1 MTSKEWKTCK
11 LSDFMEF
18 NPRETLAKGTI
29 AKKIAM
35 ENLQLFCRDVCQYE
49 YAPYNGGVKFKNG
62 DTIMARITPCLENGK
77 TSKINILEEDE
88 IAFGSTESRTEI
100 DVDKVH
106 DETVDAIID
115 LIHELKEE
123 QESFKKLN
131 IDYEEK
137 AFFDILVA
145 VRDNHKFVYDDQKM
159 IYLCREIKKIVAD
172 KTKYTDCFKRQIS
185 KPNWKLI

>member
-35 ENLQLFCRDVCQYE
+35 ENLQPFCRDVCQYE

-88 IAFGSTESRTEI
+88 IAFGSTESLKSEMCFCFPDFVTYQHTE
-100 DVDKVH
+100 
-106 DETVDAIID
+106 
-115 LIHELKEE
+115 KENTYNTIKFFT
-123 QESFKKLN
+123 SVLGGLPNIFLYSRLN
-131 IDYEEK
+131 CVGLSYPTI
-137 AFFDILVA
+137 
-145 VRDNHKFVYDDQKM
+145 
-159 IYLCREIKKIVAD
+159 
-172 KTKYTDCFKRQIS
+172 
-185 KPNWKLI
+185 